1 MSLTVRPTCF
11 APRYGLGRVFLAGD
25 AAHQYIPTGGYGMN
39 TGVGDACDLGW
50 KLAAVL
56 RGFGGPGLLA
66 SYDAERRPD
75 GGSGEAVTRPVA
87 VI

>member
-1 MSLTVRPTCF
+1 MDWVGCF
-11 APRYGLGRVFLAGD
+11 WLGMRRTNT
-25 AAHQYIPTGGYGMN
+25 IPTGGYGMN